1 MILDKDYFLDRAGI
15 VTDDPQKKF
24 KLFGRKGQ
32 LVPDS
37 IASKVGIGA
46 QVKPAANKAE
56 TPSPEL
62 KIEASAEDA
71 VAPAPKPKK
80 KAKAKKKED

>member
-1 MILDKDYFLDRAGI
+1 MILDKDYFLDRNGI

-32 LVPDS
+32 MVPDS
-37 IASKVGIGA
+37 IASKVGIGG
-46 QVKPAANKAE
+46 QVRPVANKAE

-62 KIEASAEDA
+62 KIEASAVDA
-71 VAPAPKPKK
+71 IAPAPKPKK
-80 KAKAKKKED
+80 KAKAKRKED

>member
-24 KLFGRKGQ
+24 RLFGRKGT

-37 IASKVGIGA
+37 VASRVGIGA

-56 TPSPEL
+56 APSPEL

-71 VAPAPKPKK
+71 VASAPKPKK